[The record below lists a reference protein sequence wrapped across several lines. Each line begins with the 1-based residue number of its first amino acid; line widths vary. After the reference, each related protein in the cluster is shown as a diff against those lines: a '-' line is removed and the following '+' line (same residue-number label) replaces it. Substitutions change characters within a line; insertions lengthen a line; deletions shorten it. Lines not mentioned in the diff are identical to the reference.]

1 MIIIV
6 RKSNL
11 IKYNTINQFIT
22 NSDLKYQHD
31 NFNNKNDDYFLRP
44 MLQKFSCVFDQELV
58 ITAENQDRYT
68 SAILYTYYINIRNV
82 HFHQAI

>member
-1 MIIIV
+1 MNH
-6 RKSNL
+6 S
-11 IKYNTINQFIT
+11 IT
-22 NSDLKYQHD
+22 NADLKYQHD

-82 HFHQAI
+82 HFHRTI